1 VEAEGEAAARLVG
14 AGMVGLPRGPGVY
27 SFRDGAGGLLY
38 VGVSRGLDRRV
49 RSYFAPRHPPASK
62 AARIARLA
70 ARVEL
75 RTAASHL
82 EALVLEARTIRT
94 ERPYFNRRLKE
105 SGRHAYVRVDV
116 HDPFPRLAVTRRL
129 DEGRSRYLGPFP
141 GGRRLTE
148 AVTRVADALGL
159 RTCPGAL
166 RPDPAGRACL
176 RLDLSQC
183 LAPCVACATPGAYGR
198 QVVRALL
205 TPAPAA
211 AAPRRTPANRAPCPP
226 PVGGGPGHA
235 ALPAAAGGRAR
246 GGGAAGAEHRLLAA
260 RAARA
265 AASAPDRAALGPAF
279 ATVAAALRMPVPALL
294 PPDALDEVRIV
305 TAWLTSPEGRA
316 ATVDYGRVGHAA
328 AWASVAARTTPGPLW
343 LSSPAG

>member
-70 ARVEL
+70 ARVEW

-129 DEGRSRYLGPFP
+129 DDGRSRYLGPFP

-159 RTCPGAL
+159 RTCPGTL

-176 RLDLSQC
+176 RLDLGQC
-183 LAPCVACATPGAYGR
+183 LAPCVACATPGGYGH
-198 QVVRALL
+198 QVVRALAAL
-205 TPAPAA
+205 GAGAPAG
-211 AAPRRTPANRAPCPP
+211 RAPCLLPRP
-226 PVGGGPGHA
+226 LVVALA
-235 ALPAAAGGRAR
+235 ALRAAQRRAAVLVVV
-246 GGGAAGAEHRLLAA
+246 GAAGAPGHRLLAVA
-260 RAARA
+260 GGRLRA

-279 ATVAAALRMPVPALL
+279 ATVAAALRAPVPALL

-305 TAWLTSPEGRA
+305 TAWLASAEGRA